1 MPSDLTLP
9 VVAAVVAFLG
19 VMMLG
24 RDFREDPRPT
34 LFALRRRFY
43 LWLADRA
50 SPGGT
55 KE

>member
-9 VVAAVVAFLG
+9 IVCAVVAFG
-19 VMMLG
+19 SVMVLG

-34 LFALRRRFY
+34 LLAIRRRVY
-43 LWLADRA
+43 RWLADRA